1 MSAPSV
7 IESSAP
13 QGFNFENHIRN
24 ANLIHAAQVQSQQAA
39 VASGAHHSTVTANAT
54 SDTSNSNTAIKQVAK
69 KTGTTICGIVYK
81 NGVVL
86 GADTR
91 STNGE
96 EVAEKNCEKIH
107 YMAPNIYCC
116 GAGTAADTEKTTE
129 LISSQLELLR
139 METHSESRV
148 VTAMTRLKRML
159 HRYQGYISAALV
171 LGGVDSAGGHLYQI
185 YPHGSTGRLP
195 YTSMGSGSLAA
206 IAVLETGWKPDM
218 DENAAITLVQRAICA
233 GIFNDLGS
241 GSNCDITVIR
251 QATPS
256 SNNNKTY
263 DVSIHR
269 NMIKPNPVEPLR
281 AAVNRSNRLTITPGL
296 TPVISTTFTPHP
308 TTSNIPTVQSQAA
321 AAAADAG
328 SEMDVEE

>member
-1 MSAPSV
+1 V
-7 IESSAP
+7 VFD
-13 QGFNFENHIRN
+13 G
-24 ANLIHAAQVQSQQAA
+24 
-39 VASGAHHSTVTANAT
+39 
-54 SDTSNSNTAIKQVAK
+54 
-69 KTGTTICGIVYK
+69 
-81 NGVVL
+81 GVVL

-107 YMAPNIYCC
+107 YVAPNIYCC

-148 VTAMTRLKRML
+148 VTAMTKLKRML
-159 HRYQGYISAALV
+159 HRYQGYVSAALV
-171 LGGVDSAGGHLYQI
+171 LGGCDANGAHLYQI

-206 IAVLETGWKPDM
+206 IAVLETSWKSNM
-218 DENAAITLVQRAICA
+218 DENTAITLVQRAICA

-251 QATPS
+251 TADRS
-256 SNNNKTY
+256 V
-263 DVSIHR
+263 DIHR

-281 AAVNRSNRLTITPGL
+281 AAIERSGRLTMRAGL
-296 TPVISTTFTPHP
+296 TPVVKTEFVPHP
-308 TTSNIPTVQSQAA
+308 P
-321 AAAADAG
+321 AAADAAADADAA
-328 SEMDVEE
+328 SEMEVED